1 MKIIFRYILNN
12 IRERKLRTAVMLLSI
27 VLSAV
32 LLFVSLCIGDSYEAA
47 QRKMAKGMAGSA
59 AVAVAARTGEGG
71 SPVKIREEAV
81 PDLPEIGRTVGILE
95 TKGLYSEEGYYE
107 NFDLLAADLEDLS
120 AINEPRLLSGEK
132 LSPLKEDEIVLP
144 EKFTSKYPMKAG
156 DTLSLE
162 IGGEKRTFHV
172 AAVAAYD
179 TVFLRNTRGFNA
191 LVSEE
196 FLRGLDGAAAGY
208 SRILVAPAGG
218 VSAEQLT
225 DSLSAALPGAQY
237 TVEKTYDEAQVQADA
252 RQKSMPFFLISFFSL
267 VMSVFIIFSSYQVI
281 TLERLPVIGTFR
293 SIGATRRAV
302 TGILLMESLVYGI
315 LSIVIAI
322 PVGAAVLGVLLQG
335 LGDSLSQ
342 GIAIPMVVPPLN
354 VLLSSAVAVLVSL
367 LSAYIPVRRASRL
380 PVKEVVLGNVEQK
393 RVSTRARLAAG
404 TMLLVISIA
413 APRMLSLEDNALFLV
428 GGLSLLGILAAAILM
443 IPPVADGAAWVM
455 ERIYG
460 CCFGNEGMLAARNLR
475 NNRNVHQNITLLFIS
490 ISAVIAISVVGSFV
504 NQYIGDVFNGAALD
518 GFADAR
524 MAPEFVKEVQEIDGV
539 REVMPMYVMNGAVES
554 SGVLF
559 DRLEAVEDLEQYN
572 TMLAVKYPDAAAEN
586 SALSEFGLGR
596 VVLLNR
602 DTMKQRGL
610 GVGDTIELSMNG
622 QAFDYRVIG
631 SMESRADDAQA
642 VIPAACAVVDF
653 GQSEY
658 GFLAYTADDPE
669 AAMIRIRSLFGEK
682 ENWSRTVEEFN
693 QDAMSVVSAFLS
705 PMHKLT
711 YFILFLAGTGV
722 INNLLIN
729 YLQRRRT
736 IAMYKSVG
744 MSNGQNVKM
753 TLLEGFSS
761 GIIGAVIGVLVSWL
775 LIQTIFLV
783 AGPQIAMTPTLDI
796 KVFLA
801 AGLAGVLINLAGAV
815 VPVIKG
821 SKMELVKEIKCE

>member
-12 IRERKLRTAVMLLSI
+12 VRERKLRTAVMLLSI

-59 AVAVAARTGEGG
+59 SVSVTAHTSEEGAE
-71 SPVKIREEAV
+71 KISKEEI
-81 PDLPEIGRTVGILE
+81 PDLPEIGKAVGMLE
-95 TKGLYSEEGYYE
+95 EKALYSEEGYYE
-107 NFDLLAADLEDLS
+107 NFDLFAADLGDLS
-120 AINEPRLLSGEK
+120 AINEPRLLEGEK
-132 LSPLKEDEIVLP
+132 LSPLNEDEIILP
-144 EKFTSKYPMKAG
+144 EKFTSKYQVKAG
-156 DTLSLE
+156 DTLRLE
-162 IGGEKRTFHV
+162 LGGTERNFRV
-172 AAVAAYD
+172 ASVAAYD

-196 FLRGLDGAAAGY
+196 CLRGLDGVAEGY
-208 SRILVAPAGG
+208 NRILVAPEES
-218 VSAEQLT
+218 VSTGQLVN
-225 DSLSAALPGAQY
+225 SLSEALPNAQY
-237 TVEKTYDEAQVQADA
+237 TVEKTYNEAQVQADA

-302 TGILLMESLVYGI
+302 IGILLMESLVYGVF
-315 LSIVIAI
+315 SVIIAV
-322 PVGAAVLGVLLQG
+322 PVGAVVLSLLLRG
-335 LGDSLSQ
+335 LGESLSQ
-342 GIAIPMVVPPLN
+342 GIVIPMVVSPLN
-354 VLLSSAVAVLVSL
+354 VLLSSAVAVLVPL
-367 LSAYIPVRRASRL
+367 LSAYIPARRASGL
-380 PVKEVVLGNVEQK
+380 PVKEVVLGSVTQK
-393 RVSTRARLAAG
+393 RASTRVRLVVG
-404 TMLLVISIA
+404 TLMMMISIA
-413 APRMLSLEDNALFLV
+413 APRLLLLENNGLFLV
-428 GGLSLLGILAAAILM
+428 GGFSLLGILAAAILM
-443 IPPVADGAAWVM
+443 IPPVVDGTAWVM
-455 ERIYG
+455 EKLYG

-475 NNRNVHQNITLLFIS
+475 KNHSIHQNIVLLFIS
-490 ISAVIAISVVGSFV
+490 LSAIIAISVVGSFV

-518 GFADAR
+518 GFADAQITP
-524 MAPEFVKEVQEIDGV
+524 AFVKEVQEIDGV
-539 REVMPMYVMNGAVES
+539 HEVMPMFVMNSEIEGD
-554 SGVLF
+554 GVLF
-559 DRLEAVEDLEQYN
+559 DRLEAVEDLGQY
-572 TMLAVKYPDAAAEN
+572 TAMLAIKYSDTAAKN
-586 SALSEFGLGR
+586 SALSGFGQGR
-596 VVLLNR
+596 VILLNA

-610 GVGDTIELSMNG
+610 GVGDTIELSANG
-622 QAFDYRVIG
+622 RAFDYRVIG

-642 VIPAACAVVDF
+642 VIPAACAASDF

-658 GFLAYTADDPE
+658 GFLAYTADDPD
-669 AAMIRIRSLFGEK
+669 AVMIHIRNLFGEK

-693 QDAMSVVSAFLS
+693 KDAMSLVSAFLS

-711 YFILFLAGTGV
+711 YFILFLAAVGV

-729 YLQRRRT
+729 YLQKRRA

-744 MSNGQNVKM
+744 MSNGQNIKM

-761 GIIGAVIGVLVSWL
+761 GIIGAFIGVLVSWL

-783 AGPQIAMTPTLDI
+783 AGPQIAMRPTLDI

-821 SKMELVKEIKCE
+821 SKIELVEEIKCE